1 MSKIQKYSP
10 GGGAMPVVDVGDGE
24 TVSAAEFFA
33 KVQQFAPLALQN
45 QRWMYL
51 ARMAFVENRADALM
65 LAKQQAQQIQRGQ
78 LGNGQAGMSYLA
90 PQYQSQAFP
99 STYAHPGQY
108 PPHHQAPPQPIVFA
122 PQVTVN
128 PTIAPTFANSPMQSS
143 TSRPTQT
150 SSHKASSEG
159 YDTDDTHPFVI
170 AMWVVLILL
179 ALLTLV
185 AL

>member
-78 LGNGQAGMSYLA
+78 LGNVGAGVVTPYQ
-90 PQYQSQAFP
+90 PQPPAFP
-99 STYAHPGQY
+99 STYVHPVPYQ
-108 PPHHQAPPQPIVFA
+108 PQPPQPIVFA

-128 PTIAPTFANSPMQSS
+128 PTIAPTFANSP
-143 TSRPTQT
+143 TQT
-150 SSHKASSEG
+150 SGHKASSEG
-159 YDTDDTHPFVI
+159 YYTDDTHPFVA
-170 AMWVVLILL
+170 AMWVVVILL
-179 ALLTLV
+179 ALLMLA